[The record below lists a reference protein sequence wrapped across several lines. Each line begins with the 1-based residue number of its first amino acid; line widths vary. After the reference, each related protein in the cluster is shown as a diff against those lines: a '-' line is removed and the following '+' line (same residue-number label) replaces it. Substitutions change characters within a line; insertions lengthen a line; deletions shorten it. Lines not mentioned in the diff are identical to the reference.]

1 MRTHRYPSTLPALIL
16 CATWAG
22 FGARPAAAII
32 PVIDATAL
40 VQLVTQLQT
49 MEAQLLT
56 AGNQLTEAQNTL
68 QSMSG
73 RRGMENLLSGTARN
87 YLPTDWTQLAAAL
100 NDTGSA
106 YGALEREVQGIIR
119 QNAVLTDA
127 ELSSLTPALRELVAT
142 GRQNAAALEGLSRQ
156 ALANSSQRF
165 AAIQQLIQAIGTAT
179 DQKAILDLQ
188 ARIGAESG
196 MLQNET
202 SKLQTLYRITDA
214 EERARIQR
222 VREYSVADVGSLRAL
237 PAMGL

>member
-1 MRTHRYPSTLPALIL
+1 MRIRRYPSTLPALIL
-16 CATWAG
+16 CATWAS
-22 FGARPAAAII
+22 FGPRAASAII
-32 PVIDATAL
+32 PVIDASAL
-40 VQLVTQLQT
+40 VQLATQIQT

-106 YGALEREVQGIIR
+106 YSALEREVQGIIR

-127 ELSSLTPALRELVAT
+127 ELTSLTPALRDLVST
-142 GRQNAAALEGLSRQ
+142 GRENAAALEGLSRQ
-156 ALANSSQRF
+156 ALANTSQRF

-222 VREYSVADVGSLRAL
+222 VREYAVADIGSLRAL

>member
-1 MRTHRYPSTLPALIL
+1 MRTHRHPSTLPALIL

-40 VQLVTQLQT
+40 VQLISQLQT
-49 MEAQLLT
+49 MENQLQT

-73 RRGMENLLSGTARN
+73 RRGMENLLSGTTRN

-127 ELSSLTPALRELVAT
+127 ELSSLTPALRELVST

-156 ALANSSQRF
+156 ALANTSQRF

-179 DQKAILDLQ
+179 DQKAVLDLQ

-196 MLQNET
+196 MLQNEA

-222 VREYSVADVGSLRAL
+222 VREYAVADVGSLRAL

>member
-49 MEAQLLT
+49 MEAQLVT

-73 RRGMENLLSGTARN
+73 GRGMENLLSGTARN

-156 ALANSSQRF
+156 ALTNSSQRF

-196 MLQNET
+196 MLQNEA

-222 VREYSVADVGSLRAL
+222 VREYAVADVGSLRAL

>member
-1 MRTHRYPSTLPALIL
+1 MRTHRYPFTLPALIL
-16 CATWAG
+16 CATWAS

-73 RRGMENLLSGTARN
+73 RRGMENLLSGTPRN

-127 ELSSLTPALRELVAT
+127 ELSSLTPALRELVST

-156 ALANSSQRF
+156 ALANTSQRF

-188 ARIGAESG
+188 ARVGAESG
-196 MLQNET
+196 MLQNEA